1 MSPSLAHTDSTT
13 FQNPREPVRERKP
26 RPANSGL
33 RSEDLL
39 CGEREVLIVHAGV
52 EYRLRHTRL
61 GKLILTK

>member
-1 MSPSLAHTDSTT
+1 MSASLALTASTHGRSARET
-13 FQNPREPVRERKP
+13 LHHRSSVTHPPRF
-26 RPANSGL
+26 

-39 CGEREVLIVHAGV
+39 RGQREVLIEHDGV